1 MVVYT
6 GDIELNPATDSWV
19 RTIQLPDRSVNITQN
34 RSRTI
39 TQNLRSTIDLN
50 FGTTN
55 LNIRTN
61 RRTRGNTRGRL
72 ISRTVSDRVLGSA
85 RASASSDTTNTSV
98 NVDTISFDDVN
109 TRNEL
114 QRASDE
120 VFMRSRNTEF
130 KVSNLKP
137 STRFYQFIDGN
148 SGVDFIPKLIEI
160 ANSTSLANYGT
171 SSGSFQIGETVIG

>member
-1 MVVYT
+1 M
-6 GDIELNPATDSWV
+6 NPATDSWV
-19 RTIQLPDRSVNITQN
+19 RTIQLPDRSINITQN

-50 FGTTN
+50 LGTAN
-55 LNIRTN
+55 LNVGTRTQRVGSGVLL
-61 RRTRGNTRGRL
+61 RRSVSERQLSSSRL
-72 ISRTVSDRVLGSA
+72 
-85 RASASSDTTNTSV
+85 SASSDTTNTSV

-171 SSGSFQIGETVIG
+171 SSGSFQIGET